1 MKPKMLNR
9 QILKLGVYQSAV
21 EERLESWKKINFN
34 RRLWEKDPTLW
45 FPKPVPEI
53 VDRLG
58 WLTLPE
64 IMQGELDDLQSFAE
78 EVKEEGVKHVVLL
91 GMGGSS
97 LAPKVFQNTF
107 ENAPGYP
114 ELIVV
119 DSTHPDFVH
128 AIEDK
133 IDPLQTLFLV
143 SSKSGTTLETLSFF
157 RHFWGRVSQVDSN
170 PGHHFV
176 AITDSDTPLMK
187 LAEERNFKR
196 VFQATSDLGG
206 RYSALTVFGLV
217 PAALIGMKIDHL
229 LSRARIA
236 SEKCAFKVPEKKS
249 PCLILGAALGELAKA
264 GRDKVTLITSP
275 SISSFPKWLEQLI
288 AESTGKNGKGIIPI
302 VDEPIISPEFYGND
316 RFFVYLL
323 LEEENGVELEE
334 HLMAVEAAGHPTVR
348 INLAKKYDIGQEIF
362 RWEMAVAAAG
372 ALLEV
377 HPFIQPDVEISKKL
391 ARQVMEKGRSLIKPD
406 EEDAETLSL
415 EEPKPLTKALKI
427 WLSQIREGDYVSI
440 HAYLTPT
447 PETTEAIQKIRLTL
461 LKLVR
466 LATIQGYGPSFLHSI
481 GQLYKGG
488 PNTGLFLQ
496 LVDEPEK
503 DLPVPET
510 NYSLSGIIQAQALGD
525 YKALKQRG
533 RRVLRVNLKKDV
545 AGGLARLKELIHD
558 QG

>member
-1 MKPKMLNR
+1 MLDR
-9 QILKLGVYQSAV
+9 QILKLRVYQTVV
-21 EERLESWKKINFN
+21 EERLQSWRKINFN

-53 VDRLG
+53 IDRLG

-64 IMQGELDDLQSFAE
+64 ITQRELDDLQSFSE

-107 ENAPGYP
+107 GNAPGYP

-119 DSTHPDFVH
+119 DSTHPDFVR
-128 AIEDK
+128 AIEDEN
-133 IDPLQTLFLV
+133 DPLQTLFLV

-170 PGHHFV
+170 PGRHFV
-176 AITDSDTPLMK
+176 AITDPDTSLMK

-196 VFQATSDLGG
+196 VFQAPSDLGG

-217 PAALIGMKIDHL
+217 PAALIGMKIHHL

-236 SEKCAFKVPEKKS
+236 SENCAFKVPEQKS
-249 PCLILGAALGELAKA
+249 PCLILGATLGELAKA

-288 AESTGKNGKGIIPI
+288 AESTGKDGKGIIPI
-302 VDEPIISPEFYGND
+302 VDEPLLSPEFYGND
-316 RFFVYLL
+316 RLFVYLL

-348 INLAKKYDIGQEIF
+348 INLAKKDDIGQEIF
-362 RWEMAVAAAG
+362 RWEVAVAAAG
-372 ALLEV
+372 ALLGV

-391 ARQVMEKGRSLIKPD
+391 ARQVMEKGSSLVKPD
-406 EEDAETLSL
+406 EEDAETLSV
-415 EEPKPLTKALKI
+415 EEPEPLTKALKF

-440 HAYLTPT
+440 HAYLPPT
-447 PETTEAIQKIRLTL
+447 PETTDAIQKIRLEI
-461 LKLVR
+461 LKRVR

-510 NYSLSGIIQAQALGD
+510 NYSLNGIIQAQALGD

-545 AGGLARLKELIHD
+545 AGGLERLKELIHE